1 MLLVAIG
8 INMIPIQSIHDKKPA
23 EKFVVSLLTDAIPV
37 HYQYMLREHKYLR
50 MFKNYQNIHHSIT
63 FHYAPFSHKKKK
75 LFANGAPHKVQKYH
89 WLSLFLKRRGSVH
102 STFHQSSHLV
112 SCDLSAASG
121 GGGISSLSRLIFDFS
136 PSSVHKS
143 PVRRR

>member
-63 FHYAPFSHKKKK
+63 FHYAPFSHKKKNS
-75 LFANGAPHKVQKYH
+75 LQMAPHTKFKNIIGCPY
-89 WLSLFLKRRGSVH
+89 FEKKGNR
-102 STFHQSSHLV
+102 TFHHSSHL
-112 SCDLSAASG
+112 SCDLGAASG